1 MASTT
6 GENRSTPSNIIMNMM
21 VSEHQEQR
29 EDATSFQRGNKKQS
43 RAQDEESERL
53 QTSPEQEW
61 KQEVNRASIELSM

>member
-1 MASTT
+1 
-6 GENRSTPSNIIMNMM
+6 M